1 MAEENKNALQRGVVV
16 EFDFTAIDGSQLLFE
31 TAKKVLKG
39 HGVDLTVKLE
49 AMRLVGGNYQG
60 GLSELFEFLG
70 SKADAAKVAQEL
82 AEAVVASDLYTRMK
96 QLEEEVAQD
105 PEASGAMNNMIA
117 KRKRVEEV
125 LSTKN
130 MKPDDLAQASLEM
143 EAAETAMNSNEK
155 IQALKAARKDFS
167 DMMNNVNRILR
178 LVITGEVEEDD
189 FSATVSCGG
198 NCANCS
204 GCS

>member
-1 MAEENKNALQRGVVV
+1 
-16 EFDFTAIDGSQLLFE
+16 
-31 TAKKVLKG
+31 
-39 HGVDLTVKLE
+39 
-49 AMRLVGGNYQG
+49 MRNVMQ
-60 GLSELFEFLG
+60 
-70 SKADAAKVAQEL
+70 KAQEL

-143 EAAETAMNSNEK
+143 EAAETAMNSNGK

>member
-31 TAKKVLKG
+31 TAKKVLNG

-82 AEAVVASDLYTRMK
+82 AEAFRAALGT
-96 QLEEEVAQD
+96 QQ
-105 PEASGAMNNMIA
+105 GAPV
-117 KRKRVEEV
+117 R
-125 LSTKN
+125 LS
-130 MKPDDLAQASLEM
+130 
-143 EAAETAMNSNEK
+143 
-155 IQALKAARKDFS
+155 AR
-167 DMMNNVNRILR
+167 LR
-178 LVITGEVEEDD
+178 LTPD
-189 FSATVSCGG
+189 
-198 NCANCS
+198 CACAP
-204 GCS
+204 GYAQQEYPAH

>member
-1 MAEENKNALQRGVVV
+1 
-16 EFDFTAIDGSQLLFE
+16 
-31 TAKKVLKG
+31 
-39 HGVDLTVKLE
+39 
-49 AMRLVGGNYQG
+49 MRNVMQ
-60 GLSELFEFLG
+60 
-70 SKADAAKVAQEL
+70 KAQEL

-96 QLEEEVAQD
+96 QLEEEVTQD

-189 FSATVSCGG
+189 FSASVSCGG

>member
-1 MAEENKNALQRGVVV
+1 MRNAMQ
-16 EFDFTAIDGSQLLFE
+16 
-31 TAKKVLKG
+31 K
-39 HGVDLTVKLE
+39 
-49 AMRLVGGNYQG
+49 
-60 GLSELFEFLG
+60 
-70 SKADAAKVAQEL
+70 AQEL

-105 PEASGAMNNMIA
+105 PEASVAMNNMIA

>member
-1 MAEENKNALQRGVVV
+1 
-16 EFDFTAIDGSQLLFE
+16 
-31 TAKKVLKG
+31 
-39 HGVDLTVKLE
+39 
-49 AMRLVGGNYQG
+49 MRNVMQ
-60 GLSELFEFLG
+60 
-70 SKADAAKVAQEL
+70 KAQEL

-189 FSATVSCGG
+189 FSATVSCSG

>member
-1 MAEENKNALQRGVVV
+1 
-16 EFDFTAIDGSQLLFE
+16 
-31 TAKKVLKG
+31 
-39 HGVDLTVKLE
+39 
-49 AMRLVGGNYQG
+49 MRNVMQ
-60 GLSELFEFLG
+60 
-70 SKADAAKVAQEL
+70 KAQEL

>member
-1 MAEENKNALQRGVVV
+1 
-16 EFDFTAIDGSQLLFE
+16 
-31 TAKKVLKG
+31 
-39 HGVDLTVKLE
+39 
-49 AMRLVGGNYQG
+49 MRNVMQ
-60 GLSELFEFLG
+60 
-70 SKADAAKVAQEL
+70 KAQEL

-143 EAAETAMNSNEK
+143 EAAETAMNSSAMFP
-155 IQALKAARKDFS
+155 ALRPIFLS
-167 DMMNNVNRILR
+167 RIR
-178 LVITGEVEEDD
+178 VIMGQTMEPMLVTM
-189 FSATVSCGG
+189 FPKNST
-198 NCANCS
+198 
-204 GCS
+204 